1 MKSAVLNEQNY
12 QFKTNIIMK
21 TKTSILALT
30 KAFFILLVSCCLFYS
45 CTHPRSGEIVRDKDG
60 NYYELSDEQLMFMPT
75 NAYRLHQIDTT
86 KYKVVGFK

>member
-1 MKSAVLNEQNY
+1 
-12 QFKTNIIMK
+12 MK

-30 KAFFILLVSCCLFYS
+30 KVFFILLVSCCLFSS
-45 CTHPRSGEIVRDKDG
+45 CSHPRNGEIVRDKNG
-60 NYYELSDEQLMFMPT
+60 NYYELSDEGLISMPT